1 MKALTALVDRLIV
14 GAPFD
19 EPQPFMGPVIDNEA
33 AAHLLERV
41 SDLIAGGAKVI
52 RPLERIV
59 TDRPL
64 LTPAILDVSGV
75 TDRPDDELFG
85 PVLQVSRAAD
95 FTDAVTQ
102 ANATRY
108 GLSASLISPSRE
120 RYEQFW
126 IGIRAGIVNWNRPT
140 NGAASSAPF
149 GGIGWSGNHRP
160 SAYYAA
166 DYCAYPVA
174 SAEADSAAASIPVG
188 LRA

>member
-59 TDRPL
+59 
-64 LTPAILDVSGV
+64 S
-75 TDRPDDELFG
+75 DRPDDELFG